1 LIFYIHRKVAKCAE
15 KGYFVFAVERTAN
28 IKDNPSRR
36 KINTKK
42 ENVIMSSNNKEQ
54 ESKGINRRDLL
65 KMGAM
70 AGAGVI
76 AAGSGIQTAWA
87 EAQLNIGPFLALE
100 FAKRNYNIVM
110 ADVKKG
116 LAEEC
121 RKLGAAKVV
130 VVPGLEQEGPNNE
143 SKPGSLQKV
152 VDVAMDKFGGFD
164 SAFIRTA
171 LHAPAGDILNTDA
184 KGMLAHYEQNFLA
197 AMYGLQAVLPPLME
211 AGSGQVVVQTSATGG
226 KPQPTMMAY
235 SAMRAA
241 TGMMCRCAA
250 MTAAPKGVCVN
261 VVGTNFM
268 NYPGFKHAAGVE
280 DDPEAFQK
288 ILETIPMKRLG
299 ETAEAAHFTVAL
311 LDGRNMYMTGNFFP
325 IAGGFNN
332 EGMKP
337 F

>member
-1 LIFYIHRKVAKCAE
+1 
-15 KGYFVFAVERTAN
+15 
-28 IKDNPSRR
+28 
-36 KINTKK
+36 
-42 ENVIMSSNNKEQ
+42 
-54 ESKGINRRDLL
+54 
-65 KMGAM
+65 
-70 AGAGVI
+70 
-76 AAGSGIQTAWA
+76 
-87 EAQLNIGPFLALE
+87 
-100 FAKRNYNIVM
+100 M

-116 LAEEC
+116 LDEEC

-130 VVPGLEQEGPNNE
+130 VVPGIEQEAPNHE
-143 SKPGSLQKV
+143 GRPGVIQKV

-171 LHAPAGDILNTDA
+171 IHAPAGDILNTDT
-184 KGMLAHYEQNFLA
+184 KGAFVHYEQNFLA
-197 AMYGLQAVLPPLME
+197 PMYALQAVLPPLME
-211 AGSGQVVVQTSATGG
+211 AGSGQVVVQTSATGE

-241 TGMMCRCAA
+241 AGMMCRCAA

-261 VVGTNFM
+261 VVGTNFI

-280 DDPEAFQK
+280 DDPKAFQK

-299 ETAEAAHFTVAL
+299 EAAEAAHFTTAL

-325 IAGGFNN
+325 VAGGFNN